1 MRALTRNLIAL
12 AFGAALISPAAFSQ
26 RASGKA
32 NQKANVQAI
41 DAISAKAT
49 ARESQPIK
57 STDKKTPISMR
68 DEAKS
73 PPGKGNWWTEADTNG
88 DGKISAAEAT
98 ANAAVNSQF
107 ATIDADK
114 DGFLTS
120 EEYREFY
127 ARTASQG
134 EQHAA
139 THSSV
144 VTRDVWT
151 RLDADADSKISLAE
165 ANGDASLKA
174 SFDAMDG
181 NDDGFVTQAEY
192 TAYAKLNK

>member
-1 MRALTRNLIAL
+1 MRALTRNLIAIAL
-12 AFGAALISPAAFSQ
+12 GAALVSPAAFSQ
-26 RASGKA
+26 GASGKA
-32 NQKANVQAI
+32 QQKANVQAT
-41 DAISAKAT
+41 DAVSAKAT

-57 STDKKTPISMR
+57 STDKNAPISMR

-134 EQHAA
+134 EQRA
-139 THSSV
+139 TAHSSV
-144 VTRDVWT
+144 VTRDLWT
-151 RLDADADSKISLAE
+151 RLDADADSRISLAE
-165 ANGDASLKA
+165 ASGDAGLKA
-174 SFDAMDG
+174 SFGAMDS

-192 TAYAKLNK
+192 SAYAKLNK